1 MDRATNAITAPS
13 MRYNIMLFLQVLT
26 MFGDNRGDVFAGI
39 GVDVS
44 IGLGVEVGVEAG
56 DGFREG
62 AGVNIGV
69 GDGVSLLST

>member
-1 MDRATNAITAPS
+1 MDRATNAITAPP
-13 MRYNIMLFLQVLT
+13 MKYNTMLFPQVLT
-26 MFGDNRGDVFAGI
+26 RFANGVDVFAGI

-44 IGLGVEVGVEAG
+44 LGLGVEVGVEAG

-69 GDGVSLLST
+69 GDGLSLLST